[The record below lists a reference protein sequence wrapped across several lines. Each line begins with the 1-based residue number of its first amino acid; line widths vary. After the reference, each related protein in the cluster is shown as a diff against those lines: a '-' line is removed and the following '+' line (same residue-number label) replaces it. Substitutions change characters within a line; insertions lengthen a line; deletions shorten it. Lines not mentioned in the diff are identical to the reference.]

1 MHIKI
6 LKTKLAKVSYVFY
19 LHSSVTFPTNEICR
33 EINFFSRIIIKRF
46 ILITIDNAC
55 SRYYSKVQDWCRNS
69 CGCCPCSFCKNINV
83 ELSVEIIDDKIIKK
97 KDTPYGY
104 GRISS
109 YFNALATTDTT
120 VYYREHPHPYILSN
134 SIYLIIKISTDEPIL
149 ESIISKQEI
158 QVIGDPLQE
167 TMNHLIWPGTT
178 TVRLGTRVPV
188 HTTSDWPE

>member
-1 MHIKI
+1 MFFTCT
-6 LKTKLAKVSYVFY
+6 LPLLFRQTR
-19 LHSSVTFPTNEICR
+19 SVEKSI
-33 EINFFSRIIIKRF
+33 FFCRIIIKRF

-120 VYYREHPHPYILSN
+120 VYYREHLRPYTLKF
-134 SIYLIIKISTDEPIL
+134 YLLNNQDFDGWIDTWKY
-149 ESIISKQEI
+149 
-158 QVIGDPLQE
+158 
-167 TMNHLIWPGTT
+167 N
-178 TVRLGTRVPV
+178 
-188 HTTSDWPE
+188 